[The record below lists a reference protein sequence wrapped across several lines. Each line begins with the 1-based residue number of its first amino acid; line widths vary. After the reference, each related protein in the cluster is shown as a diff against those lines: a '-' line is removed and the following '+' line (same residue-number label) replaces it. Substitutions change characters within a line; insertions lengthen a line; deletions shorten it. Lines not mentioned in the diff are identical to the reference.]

1 MINGKFTEFIDQ
13 LYYGQELVFL
23 FNEKKYF
30 LQGWW
35 NEDRSTTMVLEDVSD
50 DALEGYLWEYHSDS
64 MQKCAEAFLSAPI
77 WGGKC
82 FPQIESDVTWSDW

>member
-50 DALEGYLWEYHSDS
+50 DALEAAVAKLMWI
-64 MQKCAEAFLSAPI
+64 MAETHDPARVRARFYSPVSNDILPVEA
-77 WGGKC
+77 
-82 FPQIESDVTWSDW
+82 E